1 MNQRPPGYGPGELPT
16 APPRTFEE
24 GKFRLAV
31 PAWLAFASRA
41 YGSPS
46 ALRAG
51 WRAVRQCRLPTA
63 CPYGLPW
70 CSSAPHGPCRPAL
83 RFRTLA
89 APHRCLPP
97 LLMLAFK
104 VSHLPLRAT
113 PGDPARLPLLV
124 RRLVGSEHPVPSR
137 VRFLRSATPMFHTC
151 TWQATALSA
160 RSCPGIGSIGLPNED
175 GHVRSQ
181 PRRRL
186 PGRALTSSPSPS
198 ASALRKALCFFGSRR
213 MPHAAGLSGLD
224 SEVSAL
230 RIGGLFL
237 GGIFRA
243 SGALPCRPGEK
254 AVYAVSR
261 GKSIPAW
268 HVFGDLHVFY
278 TTPARDVCCL
288 SAPAHVWTCN
298 VYGRES
304 PGAARSLWE
313 VFRLT
318 CYREKV
324 IVSR

>member
-1 MNQRPPGYGPGELPT
+1 MVAGAGLEPATSGLWARRATNCSTPHLRGREVPPCSPSMARLRISSFRFPVCSSRGLADCLPT
-16 APPRTFEE
+16 PASN
-24 GKFRLAV
+24 RL
-31 PAWLAFASRA
+31 PLWLAFVLFRSAQSLSSRA
-41 YGSPS
+41 SGGG
-46 ALRAG
+46 RE
-51 WRAVRQCRLPTA
+51 C
-63 CPYGLPW
+63 
-70 CSSAPHGPCRPAL
+70 
-83 RFRTLA
+83 
-89 APHRCLPP
+89 
-97 LLMLAFK
+97 
-104 VSHLPLRAT
+104 
-113 PGDPARLPLLV
+113 PARLPLLL
-124 RRLVGSEHPVPSR
+124 RRLVGFEHPVPSR
-137 VRFLRSATPMFHTC
+137 VRFLRSAIPMFHTC

-198 ASALRKALCFFGSRR
+198 ASALRKAFCFFGSRR
-213 MPHAAGLSGLD
+213 MPHAAGLSGLG

-288 SAPAHVWTCN
+288 SVPAHVWTCN